1 MIKAIKI
8 GILAILAFALA
19 YCFSAKQIQEQST
32 EDYLAVDSFVNSEY
46 FEILVIYRTKELTN
60 ISMSLDNSIIEIL
73 MSIKRKTTMFDSL
86 RKILSDSL
94 VNKNNDENA
103 NKEMKEKFYR
113 LQFLFKTIIYQRLIL
128 SNYLERKKIITEK
141 LTEITLMKYSEEN
154 YRKLLE
160 YNTED

>member
-1 MIKAIKI
+1 
-8 GILAILAFALA
+8 
-19 YCFSAKQIQEQST
+19 
-32 EDYLAVDSFVNSEY
+32 
-46 FEILVIYRTKELTN
+46 
-60 ISMSLDNSIIEIL
+60 
-73 MSIKRKTTMFDSL
+73 
-86 RKILSDSL
+86 
-94 VNKNNDENA
+94 
-103 NKEMKEKFYR
+103 MKEKFYR

>member
-19 YCFSAKQIQEQST
+19 YCSSAKQIQEQST

>member
-19 YCFSAKQIQEQST
+19 YCSSAKQIQEQST

-103 NKEMKEKFYR
+103 NK
-113 LQFLFKTIIYQRLIL
+113 
-128 SNYLERKKIITEK
+128 
-141 LTEITLMKYSEEN
+141 
-154 YRKLLE
+154 
-160 YNTED
+160 